1 MRRFR
6 TYSLLCLLATAALT
20 AGVVTTAQAAPK
32 VHSKVF
38 TLQTPAKDVRLLS
51 EQQIPG
57 GDWTASWIVQGETVK
72 VAAPAGSTV
81 VVAQPD
87 GKSASAMV
95 RTPAQS
101 KQGTSLKSLAAAYA
115 AAGKSVVQDAMAV
128 GYTQAEAEA
137 LVGGVHPAYSPGD
150 IISSP
155 CASVTGDGG
164 DAWGR
169 ACDVQKMMQDN
180 GGGNWYVGDQV
191 TGSGNDTNGRNSLSG
206 LAADVNYGS
215 GNSIIQWQP
224 NSTVSTGSCTTRGY
238 SLSYNYVNV
247 STSSTVCP
255 DRMDPDGPSN
265 TRFGGH
271 WSGCDRWGADTEG
284 VNSVDVVWNPSSA
297 LSNPGLSVKIWW
309 ADCGN

>member
-1 MRRFR
+1 M
-6 TYSLLCLLATAALT
+6 LCILATAVLT
-20 AGVVTTAQAAPK
+20 VGAAGVATTAQAAPT
-32 VHSKVF
+32 VHSKAF
-38 TLQTPAKDVRLLS
+38 TLQTPAKDVTFVG
-51 EQQIPG
+51 EEQIPG
-57 GDWTASWIVQGETVK
+57 GDWTASWTVNGETVK

-81 VVAQPD
+81 IVAQT
-87 GKSASAMV
+87 GGRSASALV

-101 KQGTSLKSLAAAYA
+101 KRGTSLKSLATAYA

-128 GYTQAEAEA
+128 GYSSAEAQA
-137 LVGGVHPAYSPGD
+137 LAGGVRPAFKPGD

-191 TGSGNDTNGRNSLSG
+191 TGSADNSWNSLYDITG

-238 SLSYNYVNV
+238 SLNYNYVNV
-247 STSSTVCP
+247 STSSTICP

-271 WSGCDRWGADTEG
+271 WSGCDKWGSDTEG
-284 VNSVDVVWNPSSA
+284 VNSVDVVSDPSNA
-297 LSNPGLSVKIWW
+297 TANPGLGVTIWW